1 MRTRADSRYPLR
13 KLTNT
18 RIALALVA
26 ALVAAAVSV
35 SAAGSSTPIKRS
47 VLVVVKGQG
56 KVTSLPGGITCPR
69 TCRNFFPKDSRV
81 RLVAHPAAGWKVG
94 RWTGQCTGAAVR
106 CAFYL
111 TTDHECSAQ
120 LCATGAFG
128 VKIAFVRRP
137 ATAPLN

>member
-1 MRTRADSRYPLR
+1 MTS
-13 KLTNT
+13 K

-26 ALVAAAVSV
+26 ALVVAAASV
-35 SAAGSSTPIKRS
+35 SAAGSSTPIKRA
-47 VLVVVKGQG
+47 VLVVVKGKG

-94 RWTGQCTGAAVR
+94 RWTGQCTGAAAR

-128 VKIAFVRRP
+128 VKIAFVRHP

>member
-1 MRTRADSRYPLR
+1 VR
-13 KLTNT
+13 NT

-26 ALVAAAVSV
+26 ALVVAAVSV

-47 VLVVVKGQG
+47 VLVVVKGKG

-69 TCRNFFPKDSRV
+69 TCRSFFPKDSRV
-81 RLVAHPAAGWKVG
+81 RLVARPAAGWKVG
-94 RWTGQCTGAAVR
+94 HWTGHCTGTAAR
-106 CAFYL
+106 CAFWL

-128 VKIAFVRRP
+128 VHVAFVRH
-137 ATAPLN
+137 AAPVA